1 MLGFKSE
8 IMKSLSCLFAKL
20 QDDPFKNKAL
30 LFSNNAQELHPDPF
44 QAEDP
49 FKSDPF
55 KGADP
60 FKGTSFGAHFV
71 TARLFVLCPSGL
83 SRDWWHPLT
92 WGEERNSW
100 SLTGLLNLS
109 VPLGDWR
116 AVVLHG
122 GGKSSKLTVTRPR
135 SRVTGLALRLHPPC
149 RTKISRRSSDYG
161 APSKQQIPTCT
172 GSKAFPQRVHPEPHT
187 SQE

>member
-8 IMKSLSCLFAKL
+8 ITKFLSCLFAKL

-71 TARLFVLCPSGL
+71 TGRLFVLCPSGL
-83 SRDWWHPLT
+83 SRDWRHPLM

-109 VPLGDWR
+109 VHLGN
-116 AVVLHG
+116 
-122 GGKSSKLTVTRPR
+122 
-135 SRVTGLALRLHPPC
+135 
-149 RTKISRRSSDYG
+149 
-161 APSKQQIPTCT
+161 
-172 GSKAFPQRVHPEPHT
+172 
-187 SQE
+187 